1 MMICYTI
8 FIIDIIIWNR
18 YILIFFVLLLCS
30 FLSNFTSFA
39 RPSRPISY
47 YTNNIDSIIEIF
59 TYINYIDKLI
69 VSVLLIFYVRTL
81 KIVEKRE
88 TKEFLLNS
96 EKSSLE
102 DSKKFKDF
110 NTTVT
115 KTSSND
121 SSSNIYLNGNDR
133 NDRNINKLTSNELFE
148 NNNIEH
154 TGEVTDDEDYDNNNH
169 HLSLNSHN
177 SLMNDDK
184 ERRQNK
190 FDSSNQ
196 FSNTDANDGK
206 FLSQIKN
213 VSETK
218 IND

>member
-1 MMICYTI
+1 M
-8 FIIDIIIWNR
+8 
-18 YILIFFVLLLCS
+18 
-30 FLSNFTSFA
+30 
-39 RPSRPISY
+39 
-47 YTNNIDSIIEIF
+47 
-59 TYINYIDKLI
+59 
-69 VSVLLIFYVRTL
+69 LIFYVRTL

-148 NNNIEH
+148 NNNIGH